1 VGGVVTAS
9 KPNVELAYRVIDT
22 ARAAQTLKMGFWAMK
37 AVGHGPV
44 TLADLTAPSC
54 GTTACLAGWT
64 EALAGNSVDISGNV
78 YDAEG
83 KYLGQV
89 QDLAAERLGIS
100 YDESEDLFFVE
111 NEELDDKV
119 AEIFGPRPGAAS

>member
-1 VGGVVTAS
+1 MTAP
-9 KPNVELAYRVIDT
+9 KPNAELAYRVIDT
-22 ARAAQTLKMGFWAMK
+22 ARAAQTLEMDFWAMK
-37 AVGHGPV
+37 VGGHGPV

-78 YDAEG
+78 YDADG

-100 YDESEDLFFVE
+100 FDESEDLFFG
-111 NEELDDKV
+111 EEEDLDDKI
-119 AEIFGPRPGAAS
+119 AAIFGPRPEAAS